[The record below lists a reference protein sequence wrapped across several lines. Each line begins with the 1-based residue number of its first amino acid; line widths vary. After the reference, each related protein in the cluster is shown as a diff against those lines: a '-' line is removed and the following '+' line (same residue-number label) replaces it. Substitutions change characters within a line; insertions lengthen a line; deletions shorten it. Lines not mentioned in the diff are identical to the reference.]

1 MHLNVAHSGLDR
13 QNKERKRKK
22 TEGGQ
27 LLNLKTSSIEVSQ
40 QAMCLFLYGLVAL
53 KTYLICNY
61 LGLSR

>member
-1 MHLNVAHSGLDR
+1 MLLIVDLTDKTK
-13 QNKERKRKK
+13 KEKEK
-22 TEGGQ
+22 TESGQ